1 MKKVKKLFL
10 SVFFA
15 IFSSN
20 FFCAVENPLLTL
32 SAQICRFIIT
42 NDSSFF
48 ATTSIS
54 STNSESVQLAQSFAK
69 TFSFPFLVLTSRHWT
84 FSKGSVP
91 LFDLIAPSYE
101 GFLDSLS
108 VYESSFDS
116 GNLMKTFFLAS
127 SNQLT
132 VQKPLELEQEVD
144 LSNDLP
150 QKLPSNESNE
160 KRLKDSLGS
169 LSFYSVDNE
178 ILSVQNLEKDRILI
192 RKYEN
197 HLVRKFYDEKMRLI
211 KQETWNINSNFADSK
226 IEKKEDFFYKENSLI
241 PFSCE
246 IIENNSSFH
255 ELLYDEKGRVVSSKN
270 SSLQDEKKQLQSFT
284 TWKYDEKNRITEKQ
298 TEDYVYKKGSFSKI
312 EKIEN
317 KKEVFLYKIEEGQPD
332 YYYSENG
339 EVKLKTEFSSV
350 DDYVTTMN
358 FDNGFIV
365 ESFYKNGIRKKDI
378 YYLNGVIRRVKQ
390 YDE

>member
-20 FFCAVENPLLTL
+20 FFCAVENPLFTL

-54 STNSESVQLAQSFAK
+54 STDSESVQLAQSFAK

-160 KRLKDSLGS
+160 KKLKDSLGS